1 MPDVELIHSYLK
13 ERSPGAARSV
23 KAAIEQSILRLAEFP
38 LLAPM
43 TEVADV
49 RELTLVR
56 YPYKVYYEVVGEE
69 VRILHV
75 RDARRRPWVDERK

>member
-1 MPDVELIHSYLK
+1 MRVRYTARARADAESILSYLD

-23 KAAIEQSILRLAEFP
+23 RAALDEGIARLAHFP
-38 LLAPM
+38 LMARATREPG
-43 TEVADV
+43 V

-69 VRILHV
+69 T
-75 RDARRRPWVDERK
+75 